1 VKNQFGIRCAVW
13 ASVALG
19 AACGGGGGEK
29 AAAPAPETTATPEQ
43 PPAPAE
49 ARLQGAGAS
58 FPAPL
63 YTKWFKDYAAAH
75 AGVQIDYQSVGSGSG
90 VKAVIDH
97 TVDFGASDAAM
108 TPEEI
113 ARVPEGVRLFP
124 MTAGSIVLSYNLEGV
139 TDLKLSRKTYTNIF
153 LGKVKTWNDPA
164 IVASNPGVK
173 LPKTPI
179 NVVVRADSSGTTF
192 VFTKHLSEI
201 SPEFATS
208 PGVNKM
214 PSWPVG
220 TRSKGNEGVTASI
233 KTTPGSIGYI
243 EYGYAK
249 SQSMPMAQLENKSGK
264 FVAANTAS
272 GQAALTAVEMPDSLI
287 AWASDPAGE
296 AAYPIVTF
304 TWLILYS
311 HYKDETKLNAL
322 RNFVKFAANDG
333 QGSCEP
339 LGYIPL
345 PRAVA
350 DKVLAAVDQVTVA
363 AR

>member
-1 VKNQFGIRCAVW
+1 MRRRRQRRPKSAT
-13 ASVALG
+13 ATP
-19 AACGGGGGEK
+19 EK
-29 AAAPAPETTATPEQ
+29 PAAPAPT
-43 PPAPAE
+43 E

-63 YTKWFKDYAAAH
+63 YTKWFKDYAASH
-75 AGVQIDYQSVGSGSG
+75 PGVQIDYQSVGSGSG

-113 ARVPEGVRLFP
+113 GRVPEGVKLFP

-139 TDLKLSRKTYTNIF
+139 TALKLSRKTYSNIF
-153 LGKVKTWNDPA
+153 LGKVKTWNDPQ

-192 VFTKHLSEI
+192 VFTKHMSEI
-201 SPEFATS
+201 SPEFAQS

-249 SQSMPMAQLENKSGK
+249 SQSMPMAQLENKAGK
-264 FVAANTAS
+264 FVAASTAS
-272 GQAALTAVEMPDSLI
+272 GQAALAAVEMPENLI
-287 AWASDPAGE
+287 AWASDPAGD

-304 TWLILYS
+304 TWIILLQALQGR
-311 HYKDETKLNAL
+311 ETKLNAL
-322 RNFVKFAANDG
+322 RDLREVV
-333 QGSCEP
+333 
-339 LGYIPL
+339 
-345 PRAVA
+345 R
-350 DKVLAAVDQVTVA
+350 
-363 AR
+363 